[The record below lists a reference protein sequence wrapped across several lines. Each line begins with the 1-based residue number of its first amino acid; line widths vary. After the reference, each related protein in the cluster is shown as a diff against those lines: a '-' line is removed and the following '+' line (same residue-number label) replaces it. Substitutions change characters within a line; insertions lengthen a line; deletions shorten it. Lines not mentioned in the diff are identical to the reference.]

1 MAEKVGEIYYEVGA
15 DLAPLLQASKQAS
28 AALDGMG
35 KGADKASGNMDG
47 LERSA
52 SKTGKAVARAADDAS
67 QAAKIME
74 RLGNEIAVLEE
85 ANQNGAKSA
94 AVLAAQIAASKDAT
108 SAQSKE
114 IGKLAEKLFEVKNAA
129 IESAK
134 SASVFNSEQ
143 QKSKNTIASLEGSY
157 SVLSTQMESGGRSA
171 AILEAQLKAGSSAT
185 QEQKEKIAQLA
196 GAIFDLKEAQTAAAN
211 ASIQARK
218 DLLAQKSETER
229 FDSIANNLTQQIS
242 LLAEQQRSGA
252 RAAAVLASSF
262 QAGAN
267 ATESQKRQLADL
279 AGRLYDAKQASAEE
293 SRIVATSAAA
303 HQRAQ
308 GAISG
313 LENELQ
319 TLSTQMQSGSRS
331 SAILAAQLKAGEGA
345 TQDQKNRIGELTGK
359 LYDMKAAQDASSRAT
374 MLASKQAAQ
383 QANDAAKLRSI
394 TSNLTQQ
401 IAILNEGQKNGA
413 RSAAMLS
420 ARLQAG
426 STATATQRKEIGEL
440 AGKLYDL
447 KQAQDQANASQ
458 QKSTGIMG
466 GLKTGLTAIASAIA
480 ISQLVQYGKQFLEI
494 ADTMT
499 QLQARID
506 RLSSSVK
513 EGAATFQALSAIA
526 SASGSSLKDTEKLWE
541 TLTSSLKSAGA
552 SNAQILTLT
561 DTLQKIGRIG
571 GSSTEEMANA
581 LRQFGQSIAGGTVRA
596 EEFNSIIEQMPELA
610 RQMASGLG
618 VSVGELRK
626 RMLEGKL
633 SAEDALN
640 AIMTQ
645 TGLVNQEFSK
655 LPRTVDQA
663 TNSLTI
669 SFQEFVKQIN
679 DATGASTGMVHV
691 IDSITSAIDR
701 LTGKVPNATQ
711 QISDLAS
718 TADMFAKRAR
728 TYSWLGLDGWAAQA
742 EGINAVSNKA
752 AALVGD
758 LAAIS
763 KANASASNKPIS
775 ISGTGDSKEVAK
787 LEKSTKRKLELSRL
801 EGEARAR
808 LQAQYDAEDAGI
820 TDSRRVKAL
829 QDEYAATEKN
839 TSARKVSTAEGK
851 KSASQAE
858 SIAQKLASLKQQSDL
873 TADSTTNLS
882 REQAILNAQLSL
894 GKGATQDQIE
904 MAGQYAAKKW
914 DTANAIKAQSA
925 AEKLLPETREN
936 ASYKQDVLDLDT
948 AFAAKKISQEQY
960 NATSERLEQEHQVN
974 LAKIRADQDVTPQQ
988 SAAGTVDPVQQLA
1001 NENAQ
1006 KLALI
1011 QQFENQKVITEQQSL
1026 ALRNSLNTQYDQQ
1039 RTAAMWQMWR
1049 NQSVGNEA
1057 VAASF
1062 DSIAGNASN
1071 AFTGMVT
1078 GSMSAQEAM
1087 SSLASNA
1094 LNSLINTFVQM
1105 GVEWVRSSVM
1115 GAAAQTTAIAT
1126 TTSASV
1132 AGTATTA
1139 AASTAAAGT
1148 TLAAWLPAA
1157 LVASIGSFGAAAVVG
1172 GAALLASFGLV
1183 AALSGKRKNGGPV
1196 SAGGMYQVGEGGMPE
1211 IYQAGNGRQ
1220 YMIPGDNGSVISN
1233 KDMQGGS
1240 TSSGGVIINI
1250 QNYTS
1255 STVDA
1260 QASNGPNGVTV
1271 DVIVADLDA
1280 GGPIRQAI
1288 TRNTTASARATE

>member
-1 MAEKVGEIYYEVGA
+1 MAGQQVGEIYYEVSADVA
-15 DLAPLLQASKQAS
+15 DLIQGAKQAS
-28 AALDGMG
+28 TALDGMG

-85 ANQNGAKSA
+85 ANQNGARSA
-94 AVLAAQIAASKDAT
+94 TVLAAQLIAAGDA
-108 SAQSKE
+108 SEAQTKE
-114 IGKLAEKLFEVKNAA
+114 IGNLAGKLFDVKSAA
-129 IESAK
+129 SESAK
-134 SASVFNSEQ
+134 ALSANAAAMQRAQSA
-143 QKSKNTIASLEGSY
+143 IASLEGDV
-157 SVLSTQMESGGRSA
+157 SV
-171 AILEAQLKAGSSAT
+171 
-185 QEQKEKIAQLA
+185 
-196 GAIFDLKEAQTAAAN
+196 F
-211 ASIQARK
+211 
-218 DLLAQKSETER
+218 
-229 FDSIANNLTQQIS
+229 
-242 LLAEQQRSGA
+242 
-252 RAAAVLASSF
+252 
-262 QAGAN
+262 
-267 ATESQKRQLADL
+267 
-279 AGRLYDAKQASAEE
+279 SAEME
-293 SRIVATSAAA
+293 A
-303 HQRAQ
+303 
-308 GAISG
+308 
-313 LENELQ
+313 
-319 TLSTQMQSGSRS
+319 GSRS
-331 SAILAAQLKAGEGA
+331 AAILAAQLKAGEGA
-345 TQDQKNRIGELTGK
+345 TQDQKIRIGELTGK

-394 TSNLTQQ
+394 SSGLTQQ

-413 RSAAMLS
+413 RSAAMLA

-426 STATATQRKEIGEL
+426 SAATATQRKEIGEL

-458 QKSTGIMG
+458 QKSTSIMG

-506 RLSSSVK
+506 RLSSSAK

-552 SNAQILTLT
+552 SNTQILTLT

-610 RQMASGLG
+610 LQMASGLG
-618 VSVGELRK
+618 ISVGELRK

-775 ISGTGDSKEVAK
+775 IAGTGDSKEVAK
-787 LEKSTKRKLELSRL
+787 LEKSTKRKLELSKI

-820 TDSRRVKAL
+820 TDSKRVKSL

-851 KSASQAE
+851 KSATQAE
-858 SIAQKLASLKQQSDL
+858 SAAEKLAALKQQSEL
-873 TADSTTNLS
+873 AANSTQELS
-882 REQAILNAQLSL
+882 REQAILRAEQSL
-894 GKGATQDQIE
+894 GKGATAAQIQQ
-904 MAGQYAAKKW
+904 AKAYAAAIW
-914 DTANAIKAQSA
+914 DTTAAIKARNA
-925 AEKLLPETREN
+925 IPELKEN
-936 ASYKQDVLDLDT
+936 AD
-948 AFAAKKISQEQY
+948 FAAQKSQLEMLKDAKDAQGNLLISQKQY
-960 NATSERLEQEHQVN
+960 NITSEQLEQEHQVN
-974 LAKIRADQDVTPQQ
+974 LAKIRADTAAGVTPLQDAQ
-988 SAAGTVDPVQQLA
+988 GAIDPVQALA
-1001 NENAQ
+1001 NENAR

-1011 QQFENQKVITEQQSL
+1011 QQFETEKGVITANGLALMNAQNTEYEQARIDAAWKIWENQNQTNQLLGGAIDSLQGGATNAITGLINGTQSL
-1026 ALRNSLNTQYDQQ
+1026 QESLANIGSTILNSVVGGLVEMGLQYVKNMIMGQ
-1039 RTAAMWQMWR
+1039 AA
-1049 NQSVGNEA
+1049 A
-1057 VAASF
+1057 AAS
-1062 DSIAGNASN
+1062 
-1071 AFTGMVT
+1071 
-1078 GSMSAQEAM
+1078 
-1087 SSLASNA
+1087 LA
-1094 LNSLINTFVQM
+1094 V
-1105 GVEWVRSSVM
+1105 
-1115 GAAAQTTAIAT
+1115 T
-1126 TTSASV
+1126 TTQA
-1132 AGTATTA
+1132 TA
-1139 AASTAAAGT
+1139 AAAAWAPAAISASIATYGTAATVGTTAYSTA
-1148 TLAAWLPAA
+1148 
-1157 LVASIGSFGAAAVVG
+1157 
-1172 GAALLASFGLV
+1172 LASASGM
-1183 AALSGKRKNGGPV
+1183 AAIAGARKNGGPV
-1196 SAGGMYQVGEGGMPE
+1196 SAGSMYQVGEGGMPE
-1211 IYQAGNGRQ
+1211 IYQASTGKQ

-1233 KDMQGGS
+1233 KDIVGNGGTG
-1240 TSSGGVIINI
+1240 TSVQQNVHFNI
-1250 QNYTS
+1250 QTTGGIDDATMQKMATMMKNVSLNTIKDQ
-1255 STVDA
+1255 STRPKGMI
-1260 QASNGPNGVTV
+1260 QP
-1271 DVIVADLDA
+1271 
-1280 GGPIRQAI
+1280 RK
-1288 TRNTTASARATE
+1288 

>member
-1 MAEKVGEIYYEVGA
+1 MADKVGEIYYEVGA
-15 DLAPLLQASKQAS
+15 DIAALLQASKQAS
-28 AALDGMG
+28 ASLDGMG
-35 KGADKASGNMDG
+35 NGADKASGSMDG

-85 ANQNGAKSA
+85 ANQNGARSA
-94 AVLAAQIAASKDAT
+94 TVLAAQLIAAGDA
-108 SAQSKE
+108 SEAQTKE
-114 IGKLAEKLFEVKNAA
+114 IGNLAGKLFDVKSAA
-129 IESAK
+129 TESAK
-134 SASVFNSEQ
+134 ALAANAAAMQRAQSAIS
-143 QKSKNTIASLEGSY
+143 SLEGDV
-157 SVLSTQMESGGRSA
+157 SVFSTEME
-171 AILEAQLKAGSSAT
+171 
-185 QEQKEKIAQLA
+185 
-196 GAIFDLKEAQTAAAN
+196 
-211 ASIQARK
+211 
-218 DLLAQKSETER
+218 
-229 FDSIANNLTQQIS
+229 
-242 LLAEQQRSGA
+242 
-252 RAAAVLASSF
+252 
-262 QAGAN
+262 
-267 ATESQKRQLADL
+267 
-279 AGRLYDAKQASAEE
+279 
-293 SRIVATSAAA
+293 
-303 HQRAQ
+303 
-308 GAISG
+308 
-313 LENELQ
+313 
-319 TLSTQMQSGSRS
+319 SGSRS
-331 SAILAAQLKAGEGA
+331 AAILAAQLKAGEGA

-359 LYDMKAAQDASSRAT
+359 LYDMKAAQDASSRAI

-394 TSNLTQQ
+394 SSGLTQQ

-413 RSAAMLS
+413 RSAAMLA

-426 STATATQRKEIGEL
+426 SAATATQRKEIGEL

-458 QKSTGIMG
+458 QKSTSIMG

-499 QLQARID
+499 KLQARID
-506 RLSSSVK
+506 RLSSSAK

-581 LRQFGQSIAGGTVRA
+581 LSQFGQSIAGGTVRA

-618 VSVGELRK
+618 ISVGELRK

-655 LPRTVDQA
+655 LPRNVDQA

-728 TYSWLGLDGWAAQA
+728 TFSWLGLDGWAAQA

-758 LAAIS
+758 LAAVS
-763 KANASASNKPIS
+763 KANTSASNKPIS
-775 ISGTGDSKEVAK
+775 IAGTGDSKEVAK
-787 LEKSTKRKLELSRL
+787 LEKSTKRKLELSKI

-820 TDSRRVKAL
+820 TDSKRVKSL

-839 TSARKVSTAEGK
+839 TSARKASRAEGK
-851 KSASQAE
+851 KTASQTE
-858 SIAQKLASLKQQSDL
+858 SIAQKLANLKQQSEL
-873 TADSTTNLS
+873 AGDSTRELS
-882 REQAILNAQLSL
+882 RDQAILSAQQSL
-894 GKGATQDQIE
+894 GSSATEKDIKL
-904 MAGQYAAKKW
+904 AGQYAAAKW
-914 DTANAIKAQSA
+914 DTGNALRAQAA
-925 AEKLLPETREN
+925 AEKLLPETKEN
-936 ASYKQDVLDLDT
+936 SSYKRDVSDLQT
-948 AFAAKKISQEQY
+948 ALSAKKISQEQF

-974 LAKIRADQDVTPQQ
+974 LAKIRADQAVTPQQ
-988 SAAGTVDPVQQLA
+988 ASAGAVDPVQQLA

-1011 QQFENQKVITEQQSL
+1011 QQFEENKTITEQQGL
-1026 ALRNSLNTQYDQQ
+1026 ALRNAASTEYEQARIDAAWKIWENQNQTNQLLGGAIDSLQGGATNAITGLINGTQSLQESLANIG
-1039 RTAAMWQMWR
+1039 TTIL
-1049 NQSVGNEA
+1049 NSVVGGLVEMGLQYVKSMVMGQ
-1057 VAASF
+1057 VAA
-1062 DSIAGNASN
+1062 AA
-1071 AFTGMVT
+1071 
-1078 GSMSAQEAM
+1078 
-1087 SSLASNA
+1087 SLA
-1094 LNSLINTFVQM
+1094 
-1105 GVEWVRSSVM
+1105 
-1115 GAAAQTTAIAT
+1115 AT
-1126 TTSASV
+1126 TTQASAAALAWAPAAMSASIATYGTAATVGSTAYAGALAMAQGMAV
-1132 AGTATTA
+1132 AGA
-1139 AASTAAAGT
+1139 
-1148 TLAAWLPAA
+1148 
-1157 LVASIGSFGAAAVVG
+1157 
-1172 GAALLASFGLV
+1172 
-1183 AALSGKRKNGGPV
+1183 RKNGGPV
-1196 SAGGMYQVGEGGMPE
+1196 SAGSMYQVGEGGMPE
-1211 IYQAGNGRQ
+1211 IYQASTGKQ

-1233 KDMQGGS
+1233 KDIVG
-1240 TSSGGVIINI
+1240 SGGTGTSVQQNVHFNI
-1250 QNYTS
+1250 QTTGGIDDATMQKMATMMKNVSLNTIKDQ
-1255 STVDA
+1255 STRPKGMI
-1260 QASNGPNGVTV
+1260 QP
-1271 DVIVADLDA
+1271 
-1280 GGPIRQAI
+1280 RK
-1288 TRNTTASARATE
+1288 

>member
-1 MAEKVGEIYYEVGA
+1 MAGQQVGEIYYEVSADVA
-15 DLAPLLQASKQAS
+15 DLIQGAKQAS
-28 AALDGMG
+28 TALDGMG

-85 ANQNGAKSA
+85 ANQNGARSA
-94 AVLAAQIAASKDAT
+94 TVLAAQLIAAGDA
-108 SAQSKE
+108 SEAQTKE
-114 IGKLAEKLFEVKNAA
+114 IGNLAGKLFDVKSAA
-129 IESAK
+129 SESAK
-134 SASVFNSEQ
+134 ALSANAAAMQRAQSA
-143 QKSKNTIASLEGSY
+143 IASLEGDV
-157 SVLSTQMESGGRSA
+157 SV
-171 AILEAQLKAGSSAT
+171 
-185 QEQKEKIAQLA
+185 
-196 GAIFDLKEAQTAAAN
+196 F
-211 ASIQARK
+211 
-218 DLLAQKSETER
+218 
-229 FDSIANNLTQQIS
+229 
-242 LLAEQQRSGA
+242 
-252 RAAAVLASSF
+252 
-262 QAGAN
+262 
-267 ATESQKRQLADL
+267 
-279 AGRLYDAKQASAEE
+279 SAEME
-293 SRIVATSAAA
+293 A
-303 HQRAQ
+303 
-308 GAISG
+308 
-313 LENELQ
+313 
-319 TLSTQMQSGSRS
+319 GSRS
-331 SAILAAQLKAGEGA
+331 AAILAAQLKAGEGA
-345 TQDQKNRIGELTGK
+345 TQDQKIRIGELTGK

-394 TSNLTQQ
+394 SSGLTQQ

-413 RSAAMLS
+413 RSAAMLA

-426 STATATQRKEIGEL
+426 SAATATQRKEIGEL

-458 QKSTGIMG
+458 QKSTSIMG

-480 ISQLVQYGKQFLEI
+480 ISQLVHYGKQFLEI

-506 RLSSSVK
+506 RLSSSAK

-552 SNAQILTLT
+552 SNTQILTLT

-618 VSVGELRK
+618 ISVGELRK

-775 ISGTGDSKEVAK
+775 IAGTGDSKEVAK
-787 LEKSTKRKLELSRL
+787 LEKSTKRKLELSKI

-820 TDSRRVKAL
+820 TDSKRVKSL

-851 KSASQAE
+851 KSATQAE
-858 SIAQKLASLKQQSDL
+858 SAAEKLAALKQQSEL
-873 TADSTTNLS
+873 AANSTQELS
-882 REQAILNAQLSL
+882 REQAILRAEQSL
-894 GKGATQDQIE
+894 GKGATAAQIQQ
-904 MAGQYAAKKW
+904 AKAYAAAIW
-914 DTANAIKAQSA
+914 DTTAAIKARNA
-925 AEKLLPETREN
+925 IPELKEN
-936 ASYKQDVLDLDT
+936 AD
-948 AFAAKKISQEQY
+948 FAAQKSQLEMLKDAKDAQGNLLISQKQY
-960 NATSERLEQEHQVN
+960 NITSEQLEQEHQVN
-974 LAKIRADQDVTPQQ
+974 LAKIRADTAAGVTPLQDAQ
-988 SAAGTVDPVQQLA
+988 GAIDPVQALA
-1001 NENAQ
+1001 NENAR

-1011 QQFENQKVITEQQSL
+1011 QQFETEKGVITANGLALMNAQNTEYEQARIDAAWKIWENQNQTNQLLGGAIDSLQGGATNAITGLINGTQSL
-1026 ALRNSLNTQYDQQ
+1026 QESLANIGSTILNSVVGGLVEMGLQYVKNMIMGQ
-1039 RTAAMWQMWR
+1039 AA
-1049 NQSVGNEA
+1049 A
-1057 VAASF
+1057 AASL
-1062 DSIAGNASN
+1062 
-1071 AFTGMVT
+1071 V
-1078 GSMSAQEAM
+1078 
-1087 SSLASNA
+1087 
-1094 LNSLINTFVQM
+1094 V
-1105 GVEWVRSSVM
+1105 
-1115 GAAAQTTAIAT
+1115 T
-1126 TTSASV
+1126 TTQA
-1132 AGTATTA
+1132 TA
-1139 AASTAAAGT
+1139 AAAAWAPAAISASIATYGTAATVGTTAYSTA
-1148 TLAAWLPAA
+1148 
-1157 LVASIGSFGAAAVVG
+1157 
-1172 GAALLASFGLV
+1172 LASASGM
-1183 AALSGKRKNGGPV
+1183 AAIAGARKNGGPV
-1196 SAGGMYQVGEGGMPE
+1196 SAGSMYQVGEGGMPE
-1211 IYQAGNGRQ
+1211 IYQASTGKQ

-1233 KDMQGGS
+1233 KDIGVGSSDGSSISQIVQFNITTTGGIDDATMQKMS
-1240 TSSGGVIINI
+1240 AMMK
-1250 QNYTS
+1250 
-1255 STVDA
+1255 TV
-1260 QASNGPNGVTV
+1260 S
-1271 DVIVADLDA
+1271 L
-1280 GGPIRQAI
+1280 
-1288 TRNTTASARATE
+1288 NTIKDQQRPRGLLSKSR

>member
-1 MAEKVGEIYYEVGA
+1 MADKVGEIYYEVGA
-15 DLAPLLQASKQAS
+15 DIAPLLQASKQAS
-28 AALDGMG
+28 ASLDGMG

-85 ANQNGAKSA
+85 ANQNGARSA
-94 AVLAAQIAASKDAT
+94 TVLAAQLIAAGDA
-108 SAQSKE
+108 SEAQTKE
-114 IGKLAEKLFEVKNAA
+114 IGNLAGKLFDVKSAA
-129 IESAK
+129 TESAK
-134 SASVFNSEQ
+134 G
-143 QKSKNTIASLEGSY
+143 L
-157 SVLSTQMESGGRSA
+157 
-171 AILEAQLKAGSSAT
+171 
-185 QEQKEKIAQLA
+185 
-196 GAIFDLKEAQTAAAN
+196 AAN
-211 ASIQARK
+211 A
-218 DLLAQKSETER
+218 
-229 FDSIANNLTQQIS
+229 
-242 LLAEQQRSGA
+242 
-252 RAAAVLASSF
+252 AAM
-262 QAGAN
+262 
-267 ATESQKRQLADL
+267 
-279 AGRLYDAKQASAEE
+279 
-293 SRIVATSAAA
+293 
-303 HQRAQ
+303 HRAQ
-308 GAISG
+308 SAITS
-313 LENELQ
+313 LEADVSVF
-319 TLSTQMQSGSRS
+319 STEMESGSRS
-331 SAILAAQLKAGEGA
+331 AAILAAQLKAGEGA

-394 TSNLTQQ
+394 TSSLTQQ

-413 RSAAMLS
+413 RSAAMLA

-458 QKSTGIMG
+458 QKSTSIMG

-506 RLSSSVK
+506 RLSSSAK
-513 EGAATFQALSAIA
+513 DGAATFQALSAIA

-552 SNAQILTLT
+552 SNTQILTLT

-618 VSVGELRK
+618 ISVGELRK

-758 LAAIS
+758 LAAVS

-775 ISGTGDSKEVAK
+775 IAGTGDSKEVAK
-787 LEKSTKRKLELSRL
+787 LEKSTKRKLELSKI

-820 TDSRRVKAL
+820 TDSKRVKSL

-839 TSARKVSTAEGK
+839 TSARKTSTAESK
-851 KSASQAE
+851 KSASQTE
-858 SIAQKLASLKQQSDL
+858 SIAQKLANLKQQSEL
-873 TADSTTNLS
+873 AGDSTRELS
-882 REQAILNAQLSL
+882 RDQAILSAQQSL
-894 GKGATQDQIE
+894 GSAATEKDIKL
-904 MAGQYAAKKW
+904 AGQYAAAKW
-914 DTANAIKAQSA
+914 DTGNAIRAQAA
-925 AEKLLPETREN
+925 AEKLLPETKEN
-936 ASYKQDVLDLDT
+936 ASYKQDVSDLQT
-948 AFAAKKISQEQY
+948 ALSAKKISQEQF
-960 NATSERLEQEHQVN
+960 NSTSERLEQEHQVN
-974 LAKIRADQDVTPQQ
+974 LAKIRADTAAGVTPLQDAQ
-988 SAAGTVDPVQQLA
+988 GAIDPVQALA
-1001 NENAQ
+1001 NENAR

-1011 QQFENQKVITEQQSL
+1011 QQFETEKGVITANGLALMNAQNTEYEQARIDAAWKIWENQNQTNQLLGGAIDSLQGGATNAITGLINGTQSL
-1026 ALRNSLNTQYDQQ
+1026 QESLANIGTTILNSVVGGLVEMGLQYVKSMVMGQ
-1039 RTAAMWQMWR
+1039 
-1049 NQSVGNEA
+1049 
-1057 VAASF
+1057 VAA
-1062 DSIAGNASN
+1062 AA
-1071 AFTGMVT
+1071 
-1078 GSMSAQEAM
+1078 
-1087 SSLASNA
+1087 SLA
-1094 LNSLINTFVQM
+1094 
-1105 GVEWVRSSVM
+1105 
-1115 GAAAQTTAIAT
+1115 AT
-1126 TTSASV
+1126 TTQASAAALAWAPAAMSASIATYGTAATVGSTAYAGALAMAQGMAV
-1132 AGTATTA
+1132 AGA
-1139 AASTAAAGT
+1139 
-1148 TLAAWLPAA
+1148 
-1157 LVASIGSFGAAAVVG
+1157 
-1172 GAALLASFGLV
+1172 
-1183 AALSGKRKNGGPV
+1183 RKNGGPV
-1196 SAGGMYQVGEGGMPE
+1196 SAGSMYQVGEGGMPE
-1211 IYQAGNGRQ
+1211 IYQASTGKQ

-1233 KDMQGGS
+1233 KDIVG
-1240 TSSGGVIINI
+1240 SGGTGTSVQQNVHFNI
-1250 QNYTS
+1250 QTTGGIDDATMQKMATMMKNVSLNTIKDQ
-1255 STVDA
+1255 STRPKGMI
-1260 QASNGPNGVTV
+1260 QP
-1271 DVIVADLDA
+1271 
-1280 GGPIRQAI
+1280 RK
-1288 TRNTTASARATE
+1288 

>member
-1 MAEKVGEIYYEVGA
+1 MADKVGEIYYEVGA
-15 DLAPLLQASKQAS
+15 DIAPLLQASKQVSAS
-28 AALDGMG
+28 LDGMG

-134 SASVFNSEQ
+134 SASLFNSEQ
-143 QKSKNTIASLEGSY
+143 QKAKNTITSLEGSY
-157 SVLSTQMESGGRSA
+157 SVLSTQMESGGKSS
-171 AILEAQLKAGSSAT
+171 AILQAQLKAGSSAT

-196 GAIFDLKEAQTAAAN
+196 GSLFDLKEAQTAAAN

-218 DLLAQKSETER
+218 DLLAEKSEAER

-279 AGRLYDAKQASAEE
+279 AGSLYDAKQASAEE
-293 SRIVATSAAA
+293 SRTVAASAAA

-345 TQDQKNRIGELTGK
+345 TQEQKARIAELTTR
-359 LYDMKAAQDASSRAT
+359 LYDMKAAQDSAARAT
-374 MLASKQAAQ
+374 IQAAKQAAQ

-394 TSNLTQQ
+394 SSSLTQQ
-401 IAILNEGQKNGA
+401 IALLNEEQKNGA
-413 RSAAMLS
+413 RSAAMLA

-426 STATATQRKEIGEL
+426 STATAAQRKEIGEL

-458 QKSTGIMG
+458 QKSTGIMS

-506 RLSSSVK
+506 RLSSSAK

-541 TLTSSLKSAGA
+541 KLTSSLKSAGA
-552 SNAQILTLT
+552 SNSQILTLT

-618 VSVGELRK
+618 ISVGELRK

-763 KANASASNKPIS
+763 KANVSASSKPIS
-775 ISGTGDSKEVAK
+775 ITGTGDSKEVAK
-787 LEKSTKRKLELSRL
+787 LEKSTKRKLELSKI

-820 TDSRRVKAL
+820 TDSKRVKAL

-839 TSARKVSTAEGK
+839 TSARKASTAEGK
-851 KSASQAE
+851 KSASQTE
-858 SIAQKLASLKQQSDL
+858 SIAQKLANLKQQSEL
-873 TADSTTNLS
+873 AGDSTRELS
-882 REQAILNAQLSL
+882 RDQAILSAQQSL
-894 GKGATQDQIE
+894 GSAATEKDIKL
-904 MAGQYAAKKW
+904 AGQYAAAKW
-914 DTANAIKAQSA
+914 DTGNAIRAQAA
-925 AEKLLPETREN
+925 AEKLLPETKEN
-936 ASYKQDVLDLDT
+936 ASYKQDVSDLQT
-948 AFAAKKISQEQY
+948 ALSAKKISQEQF
-960 NATSERLEQEHQVN
+960 NSTAEKLEQEHQVN
-974 LAKIRADQDVTPQQ
+974 LAKIRADTAAGVTPLQDAQ
-988 SAAGTVDPVQQLA
+988 GAIDPVQALA
-1001 NENAQ
+1001 NENAR

-1011 QQFENQKVITEQQSL
+1011 QQFETDKGVITANGLALMNAQNAEYEQARIDAAWKIWENQNQTNQLLGGAIDSLQGGATNAITGLINGTQSL
-1026 ALRNSLNTQYDQQ
+1026 QESLANIGTTILNSVVGGLVEMGLQYVKSMVMGQ
-1039 RTAAMWQMWR
+1039 
-1049 NQSVGNEA
+1049 
-1057 VAASF
+1057 VAA
-1062 DSIAGNASN
+1062 AA
-1071 AFTGMVT
+1071 
-1078 GSMSAQEAM
+1078 
-1087 SSLASNA
+1087 SLASTTTQA
-1094 LNSLINTFVQM
+1094 S
-1105 GVEWVRSSVM
+1105 
-1115 GAAAQTTAIAT
+1115 AAALAWAPAAMSASIAT
-1126 TTSASV
+1126 Y
-1132 AGTATTA
+1132 GTAATVG
-1139 AASTAAAGT
+1139 STAYAGA
-1148 TLAAWLPAA
+1148 LAMAQGMA
-1157 LVASIGSFGAAAVVG
+1157 VTGA
-1172 GAALLASFGLV
+1172 
-1183 AALSGKRKNGGPV
+1183 RKNGGPV
-1196 SAGGMYQVGEGGMPE
+1196 SAGSMYQVGEGGMPE
-1211 IYQAGNGRQ
+1211 IYQASTGKQ

-1233 KDMQGGS
+1233 KDLAGSGGG
-1240 TSSGGVIINI
+1240 GGVIN
-1250 QNYTS
+1250 QVNHFTFEG
-1255 STVDA
+1255 STADTTQT
-1260 QASNGPNGVTV
+1260 QATFAKIAYDQSLKAIKDQQRP
-1271 DVIVADLDA
+1271 
-1280 GGPIRQAI
+1280 GGMLQKSR
-1288 TRNTTASARATE
+1288 